1 MSDSTTP
8 PASLSSSCSCTSLSN
23 AEANPATVT
32 STTST
37 SHQGQ
42 GVLNTFN
49 FRNPFDFSS
58 FNHDFRRPTSTMKVS
73 VFSAK
78 PYDKKY
84 LSAVLNA
91 KHADSNIELIFH
103 EFALE
108 EDTVGIVDGADAVC
122 VFVNDTLNENVI
134 MELAERG
141 VKAILLRCA
150 GFNNVD
156 LDAAQR
162 LRIMVANVPSYSP
175 EAVAEFA
182 VALIQTLNRK
192 THRAFNR
199 VREGNFALDGLLGR
213 TLHGQTV
220 GFVGTGKIG
229 VSTARI
235 MKGFGCRIVAYD
247 PFPSPAFQELGEY
260 MSLEELL
267 PQCDIV
273 SLHCPLMDKT
283 RHIINAD
290 TLKLM
295 KKNAMLVNT
304 SRGGLLDT
312 EAVIH
317 ALKSNSLGGLAL
329 DVYEAEGELFYNDH
343 SSHIIQDDRLMRL
356 LTFPNVLVCGHQA
369 FFTEEALTEIAE
381 CTLRNLEDFMAY
393 KTCKNS
399 LTKDPGHRRRD
410 SFPVR
415 II

>member
-1 MSDSTTP
+1 MSPNLHINNTTTITTITTTKT
-8 PASLSSSCSCTSLSN
+8 A
-23 AEANPATVT
+23 ATMRVA
-32 STTST
+32 
-37 SHQGQ
+37 
-42 GVLNTFN
+42 
-49 FRNPFDFSS
+49 
-58 FNHDFRRPTSTMKVS
+58 

-84 LSAVLNA
+84 LTSVHQT
-91 KHADSNIELIFH
+91 KHAHSNIELIFH
-103 EFALE
+103 DFELN
-108 EDTVGIVDGADAVC
+108 EDTVPIVDGADAIC
-122 VFVNDTLNENVI
+122 VFVNDTLNEAVI

-156 LDAAQR
+156 LEVAQR

-192 THRAFNR
+192 THRAYNR

-213 TLHGQTV
+213 TLCGKTV
-220 GFVGTGKIG
+220 GIVGTGKIG
-229 VSTARI
+229 LATARI
-235 MKGFGCRIVAYD
+235 MKGFGCRLLAYD
-247 PFPSPAFQELGEY
+247 PYPSSAFDEFGEY
-260 MSLEELL
+260 KSLDDLL
-267 PQCDIV
+267 PECDIV

-283 RHIINAD
+283 RHIINAESL
-290 TLKLM
+290 LKM
-295 KKNAMLVNT
+295 KPGAMLVNT

-317 ALKSNSLGGLAL
+317 ALKTNALGGLAL

-343 SSHIIQDDRLMRL
+343 SSHIIQDDHLMRL

-381 CTLRNLEDFMAY
+381 CTLRNLEEFMKL
-393 KTCKNS
+393 KTSINS
-399 LTKDPGHRRRD
+399 LTKAKGHRRRD
-410 SFPVR
+410 SLPVR
-415 II
+415 NI